1 MSNGD
6 LFWAVLQLAVS
17 LPLVAG
23 LAYLAVR
30 YGLGRRLTV
39 NRGRHMR
46 VIEQIPLGPKAALTL
61 VQVGRRY
68 YLLAQ
73 QDSSVTLLQEFDQL
87 PEVLPF
93 PGMPTG
99 DGLRAPSFRQDLS
112 LAINRLK
119 ERFTGEKPAVP
130 DNVNKCFFNFLNF
143 FNRPKSNLDGQKDE
157 DTAEKK

>member
-1 MSNGD
+1 MSDGD
-6 LFWAVLQLAVS
+6 LFWAVVQLAVS

-30 YGLGRRLTV
+30 YGLGRRLAV

-46 VIEQIPLGPKAALTL
+46 VVEQVPLGPKAALTL

-73 QDSSVTLLQEFDQL
+73 QESGVTLLQEFDHL

-93 PGMPTG
+93 PGTPAG
-99 DGLRAPSFRQDLS
+99 DGLRPASFRQDLS

-119 ERFTGEKPAVP
+119 ERFTGEKPAAP
-130 DNVNKCFFNFLNF
+130 DNGQKRLLN
-143 FNRPKSNLDGQKDE
+143 RHQSHRDEQKDE
-157 DTAEKK
+157 NTAGKK